1 MTARASTT
9 WTPAPAITCGSD
21 LQGGNVLL
29 LGADRIGLG
38 ATSNILSAPFMG
50 ITRCLHDIGKPGCC
64 KELQPERRAGARR
77 DPRNRRQGGGP
88 TGPVRRP

>member
-1 MTARASTT
+1 MFVS
-9 WTPAPAITCGSD
+9 ITCGSD

-29 LGADRIGLG
+29 LGADRIGPG
-38 ATSNILSAPFMG
+38 VASNILSAPFMG
-50 ITRCLHDIGKPGCC
+50 IPRRLRDIGKPGCR

-88 TGPVRRP
+88 AGPVRRP

>member
-1 MTARASTT
+1 MRKGIMFVS
-9 WTPAPAITCGSD
+9 ITCGSD

-29 LGADRIGLG
+29 LGADRIGPG
-38 ATSNILSAPFMG
+38 TASNILSVPFMG
-50 ITRCLHDIGKPGCC
+50 ITRRLRDIGKPGCR

-88 TGPVRRP
+88 TVPIRRP